1 MTNPKDTF
9 RQAAE
14 QDTGSYPEAWIPNVG
29 DLLVGKVIEY
39 SEGSTKHGSYNIA
52 TVRDE
57 DSGKPRAVWLM
68 HKVLEDEFRRH
79 QPKIGERISIKR
91 HEDGCTATGT
101 KYHRYRVR
109 VDRPAARTPDFD
121 KFTRAD
127 DIPPGD
133 VQQAIEETRQVV
145 ESQPV
150 AETASRTESFED
162 FPKALDG
169 DDGGLPF

>member
-1 MTNPKDTF
+1 MTNPKDAF

-14 QDTGSYPEAWIPNVG
+14 QDTGSYPEAWIPEVG
-29 DLLVGKVIEY
+29 DLLIGEILEY
-39 SEGSTKHGSYNIA
+39 SEGSTRQYGSYNIV

-79 QPKIGERISIKR
+79 KPKVGERVSIKR
-91 HEDGCTATGT
+91 HEDGCTTTGT

-109 VDRPAARTPDFD
+109 VDRPAADAPDFD
-121 KFTRAD
+121 KFTKAD
-127 DIPPGD
+127 DIPPD
-133 VQQAIEETRQVV
+133 DARQAIEETREAV

-150 AETASRTESFED
+150 AASPAGSLED
-162 FPKALDG
+162 FPEALDDG
-169 DDGGLPF
+169 DDLPF